1 MRTVYGV
8 RIEAPA
14 WTVDDHRRAREVVE
28 RWVEEQHPFADR
40 GPGVSV
46 RVDDE
51 DPQRWWRYSIGVS
64 LAGGD
69 ISSTV
74 VSASTRS
81 SSTSFEIRLAV
92 VPGGT
97 RIRSRP
103 SSVSAL
109 AARELARSIV
119 SAFVFF
125 DAGVRV
131 ADHGRVIVDEASAQ
145 EVAAFCDAPSR
156 ALPLVIESVPSRGES
171 VFRSERLAL
180 TLSGLAHV
188 VTIEGDGAR
197 RAFNSFFGEDLLLPR
212 GLALVWPDRSRQT
225 WNGLGLAL
233 SGGDDVRKQ
242 SIRVITEAAA
252 ESLGSLRP
260 PLFRRRAPELP
271 TAKVHV
277 SSTPPSDGPRHGVID
292 DEMPATVTW
301 DEYRAALDG
310 WQESEERITELEEAL
325 TEADRVIAEKQLVLE
340 RGDEL
345 RDQLVLQNTELA
357 IRLGASP
364 RGLTASSAI
373 DAVRQASHLCEH
385 LTFHPRA
392 LESAERLD
400 GIDATRLLQDLVRLN
415 VVAGDWR
422 SGRINNATLTISCR
436 SLGLNYAGG
445 ISDTAEYKYGDD
457 YAFSWRGRTEFA
469 VAHIRNG
476 KGNRLYRVHLFFD
489 NETQQV
495 VVAYV
500 GRHLRGKYSS

>member
-156 ALPLVIESVPSRGES
+156 ALPMVIESVPSRGES

-188 VTIEGDGAR
+188 VTIDGDGAR
-197 RAFNSFFGEDLLLPR
+197 RAFNSFFGEDLLLHR
-212 GLALVWPDRSRQT
+212 RS
-225 WNGLGLAL
+225 
-233 SGGDDVRKQ
+233 
-242 SIRVITEAAA
+242 
-252 ESLGSLRP
+252 
-260 PLFRRRAPELP
+260 
-271 TAKVHV
+271 
-277 SSTPPSDGPRHGVID
+277 
-292 DEMPATVTW
+292 
-301 DEYRAALDG
+301 
-310 WQESEERITELEEAL
+310 
-325 TEADRVIAEKQLVLE
+325 
-340 RGDEL
+340 
-345 RDQLVLQNTELA
+345 
-357 IRLGASP
+357 
-364 RGLTASSAI
+364 
-373 DAVRQASHLCEH
+373 
-385 LTFHPRA
+385 
-392 LESAERLD
+392 
-400 GIDATRLLQDLVRLN
+400 
-415 VVAGDWR
+415 
-422 SGRINNATLTISCR
+422 
-436 SLGLNYAGG
+436 
-445 ISDTAEYKYGDD
+445 
-457 YAFSWRGRTEFA
+457 
-469 VAHIRNG
+469 
-476 KGNRLYRVHLFFD
+476 
-489 NETQQV
+489 
-495 VVAYV
+495 
-500 GRHLRGKYSS
+500 